1 MFGDDEKKEKWE
13 KEKKIPGQGC
23 PCSRKNL
30 EVLKMD
36 KEEKWRVLAPQPA
49 TKINVIN
56 PYGSYQENEN

>member
-1 MFGDDEKKEKWE
+1 MFGDDEKKEK
-13 KEKKIPGQGC
+13 KIPGQGF
-23 PCSRKNL
+23 PCSRKKNL